1 MIRRKLAGAF
11 AMVVALSCAAAI
23 QTVIAT
29 APAPA
34 DPMTVLKTGLDQV
47 IAVFNDQRMPLN
59 QRREKLRS
67 MSLHYFDFESMA
79 KSALGYHWRDLTPAQ
94 RNEFVPLFTEFIQ
107 DAYLSKMEQATV
119 EKIRQEAKTANVS
132 FLKQTYFNSGYAEV
146 FTTVALR
153 DQKDAL
159 EINYLMHQSDGQ
171 WRVYDLTI
179 DSISLIANYRNQF
192 NRVINNEGYQK
203 LIADLQTKREQ
214 LRQYMSQEARNS
226 ASH

>member
-1 MIRRKLAGAF
+1 MNRKALAA
-11 AMVVALSCAAAI
+11 ALPIVVVFSCAAAI
-23 QTVIAT
+23 QTAIAA

-59 QRREKLRS
+59 KRREKLRS
-67 MSLHYFDFESMA
+67 MSLHYFDFDSMA

-94 RNEFVPLFTEFIQ
+94 RNEFVPLFTDFIQ

-119 EKIRQEAKTANVS
+119 EKIRREAKTANVN
-132 FLKQTYFNSGYAEV
+132 FLRQTYFNSDYAEV
-146 FTTVALR
+146 FSTVALR

-159 EINYLMHQSDGQ
+159 EVNYLMHLNNGQ

-179 DSISLIANYRNQF
+179 DAISLIANYRNQF

-203 LIADLQTKREQ
+203 LIADLRTKREQ
-214 LRQYMSQEARNS
+214 LRQYMSQEASNS